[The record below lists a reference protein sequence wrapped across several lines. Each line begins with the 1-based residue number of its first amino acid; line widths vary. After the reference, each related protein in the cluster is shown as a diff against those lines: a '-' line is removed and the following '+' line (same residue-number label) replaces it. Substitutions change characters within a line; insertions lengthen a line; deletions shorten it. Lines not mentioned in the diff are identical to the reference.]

1 MYELKENTI
10 FFFVLFYGKN
20 FFYNKNSYYEK
31 ESLTIYLVENK
42 TAWIFFLHFI
52 INFSLFFRI
61 LLLKNLSQ
69 YFTKQNDISYHEAI
83 VEYLD
88 FVHHYYPLYEETFS
102 RSQAPTKVILNEE
115 CNESLH

>member
-42 TAWIFFLHFI
+42 TAWTFFTF
-52 INFSLFFRI
+52 
-61 LLLKNLSQ
+61 
-69 YFTKQNDISYHEAI
+69 
-83 VEYLD
+83 
-88 FVHHYYPLYEETFS
+88 HH
-102 RSQAPTKVILNEE
+102 
-115 CNESLH
+115 